1 MNQTPRGSAR
11 RSTTPGAGRRAA
23 PLLPAAA
30 ISAAVLTAVCLAP
43 AAAHAADQPTPAPV
57 SVQPT
62 GRPVAPPPGP
72 GPQAVGGF
80 FQVQEAE
87 LGRCLDVKDASTSDN
102 ALLQRIGCKGNDA
115 QLWQPTLL
123 SSDGS
128 GTFVYQLS
136 NRGSG
141 KCVEVRNEVASFGAQ
156 VVQRTCDPSRLA
168 GERWLHQGEIP
179 ATGVGF
185 GQLKSALDP
194 SMCLDTLGQLA
205 KVFPCASPS
214 DAQLWRFQ

>member
-1 MNQTPRGSAR
+1 MNQTPSGRTR
-11 RSTTPGAGRRAA
+11 RSTTPWAGRRAA
-23 PLLPAAA
+23 PLLLAAA
-30 ISAAVLTAVCLAP
+30 ISTAVCLVP
-43 AAAHAADQPTPAPV
+43 AAANAADQPAPAP
-57 SVQPT
+57 QPT

-72 GPQAVGGF
+72 GPLALGGF

-87 LGRCLDVKDASTSDN
+87 QSKCLDVKDASSAEN
-102 ALLQRIGCKGNDA
+102 ALLQRITCKGNDA

-123 SSDGS
+123 SVDGS
-128 GTFVYQLS
+128 GNFVYQLS

-156 VVQRTCDPSRLA
+156 VVQHTCDPSRLT

-205 KVFPCASPS
+205 KVFPCASPN

>member
-1 MNQTPRGSAR
+1 MNK
-11 RSTTPGAGRRAA
+11 
-23 PLLPAAA
+23 LLLAAA
-30 ISAAVLTAVCLAP
+30 LSTAACLVP
-43 AAAHAADQPTPAPV
+43 AAAHAADHATTYATTHPADQPAPAPI
-57 SVQPT
+57 SAQPT
-62 GRPVAPPPGP
+62 GGPVAPPPGP
-72 GPQAVGGF
+72 GPLALGGF

-87 LGRCLDVKDASTSDN
+87 QSRCLDVKDASTAEN
-102 ALLQRIGCKGNDA
+102 ALLQRITCKGNDA

-141 KCVEVRNEVASFGAQ
+141 KCVEVRNEVAAFGAQ
-156 VVQRTCDPSRLA
+156 VVQHTCDPSRLA

-179 ATGVGF
+179 PTGVGF
-185 GQLKSALDP
+185 GPFRSALDP

-205 KVFPCASPS
+205 KVFTCTSPN
-214 DAQLWRFQ
+214 DAQLWRLQ

>member
-62 GRPVAPPPGP
+62 GPAP
-72 GPQAVGGF
+72 QVVGGF
-80 FQVQEAE
+80 FEVEEAE

-102 ALLQRIGCKGNDA
+102 ALLQRIDCKGNDA

-123 SSDGS
+123 SSDGA

-168 GERWLHQGEIP
+168 GERWLHQGEIK
-179 ATGVGF
+179 ATGAGF
-185 GQLKSALDP
+185 GTLKSALDP

-205 KVFPCASPS
+205 KVFPCASPN